1 MPPSHW
7 YSAKIVVSRH
17 FAKKFQV
24 NKKSRMAFASRFQT
38 LRRDASKDLVLRFQ
52 RVSSMDSRDLLLFF
66 FFFFLQR
73 RKIDDDARVPFEI
86 PSFGFLGEEKLIA

>member
-1 MPPSHW
+1 
-7 YSAKIVVSRH
+7 
-17 FAKKFQV
+17 
-24 NKKSRMAFASRFQT
+24 MAFASRFQT

-66 FFFFLQR
+66 FFFLQR

-86 PSFGFLGEEKLIA
+86 PSFEFLGEEKLIA